1 MWDILRDNMST
12 SLLNGV
18 FNDLYEEFGWIEKNF
33 APAVQS
39 ASDEFFFEGLRFKL
53 ISISQN
59 MNILSQNETFFVTKI
74 KINKK
79 SDVFIRISQE
89 TINVILD
96 KVLGRANK
104 NFELTEVSELE
115 ARIITTFNDFLYEKI
130 KSSFNIDKEKKYT
143 EILHLTFL
151 VKNEL
156 SEDAAK
162 FIISLPRDILTPP
175 NRETKAPR
183 IQESFLA
190 NALVE
195 VNFILGSTRFPLA
208 DIKALDTGDIVVCDN
223 SKANIMHLIVGNKI
237 IKDVK
242 IKPDMK
248 LVVPLE
254 ANGGNEMNEEN
265 TNLWDSI
272 QVDMT
277 AVFEKVKI
285 PLGELKNIEEGIVV
299 DISSVYDNKVYLQVG
314 GKTVAYGDL
323 VIINDRYGVKID
335 GINPQAE
342 GNTDTAVSD
351 FPNPEPAEEIGAKE
365 EFDYSDF
372 DPDS

>member
-1 MWDILRDNMST
+1 MSSSILS
-12 SLLNGV
+12 SVFLNDV
-18 FNDLYEEFGWIEKNF
+18 YEQYSWIEKLF
-33 APAVQS
+33 SPILQS
-39 ASDEFFFEGLRFKL
+39 SSDEFFFEGLKFKL

-79 SDVFIRISQE
+79 NDMFIRISQD

-96 KVLGRANK
+96 KVLGNSNK
-104 NFELTEVSELE
+104 GFELTEVTELE
-115 ARIITTFNDFLYEKI
+115 AKIITAFNDFLYEKLAPNFKI
-130 KSSFNIDKEKKYT
+130 ERDKKYT
-143 EILHLTFL
+143 ETLHLTFF

-162 FIISLPRDILTPP
+162 FIISLPRDILIPP
-175 NRETKAPR
+175 KKEPKEQKINEQFFA
-183 IQESFLA
+183 Q
-190 NALVE
+190 ALVE
-195 VNFILGSTRFPLA
+195 VNLFVGSTRFPLSE
-208 DIKALDTGDIVVCDN
+208 IKRLDVGDIVVCDH
-223 SKANIMHLIVGNKI
+223 SKANNMHLFVGNTV
-237 IKDVK
+237 IKDIK
-242 IKPDMK
+242 IKPEMK
-248 LVVPLE
+248 LIVPLE
-254 ANGGNEMNEEN
+254 NNGGNEMSEEN

-335 GINPQAE
+335 GVNPQATGE
-342 GNTDTAVSD
+342 NQADTNN
-351 FPNPEPAEEIGAKE
+351 FPEVESNETENKE
-365 EFDYSDF
+365 DFDYSDF
-372 DPDS
+372 DPDN

>member
-1 MWDILRDNMST
+1 MST
-12 SLLNGV
+12 SILSSV
-18 FNDLYEEFGWIEKNF
+18 FNDLYEQYGWIEAAF

-39 ASDEFFFEGLRFKL
+39 ASDEFFFEGLKFKL
-53 ISISQN
+53 ISVSQN

-79 SDVFIRISQE
+79 SDIFIRISQE

-96 KVLGRANK
+96 KVLGSANK
-104 NFELTEVSELE
+104 NFELTEVTELE
-115 ARIITTFNDFLYEKI
+115 AKIITTFNDFLYEKI
-130 KSSFNIDKEKKYT
+130 KNNFNIDKDKKYS

-162 FIISLPRDILTPP
+162 FIISLPRDILVPP
-175 NRETKAPR
+175 QREAKPPR
-183 IQESFLA
+183 INELYLA
-190 NALVE
+190 NALIE
-195 VNFILGSTRFPLA
+195 VNFILGNTRFPLA
-208 DIKALDTGDIVVCDN
+208 DIKRLDAGDIVICDN
-223 SKANIMHLIVGNKI
+223 SKANNMHLIVGNKI

-242 IKPDMK
+242 IKPDK
-248 LVVPLE
+248 RLVIPLE
-254 ANGGNEMNEEN
+254 SSGGNEMSEEN

-342 GNTDTAVSD
+342 SGNDSGQGNYTETA
-351 FPNPEPAEEIGAKE
+351 PLPEDGAKE

>member
-1 MWDILRDNMST
+1 MST
-12 SLLNGV
+12 SILSSV
-18 FNDLYEEFGWIEKNF
+18 FNDLYEEYGWIEATF
-33 APAVQS
+33 APVVQS

-53 ISISQN
+53 ISVSQN

-79 SDVFIRISQE
+79 SDIFIRISQE

-96 KVLGRANK
+96 KVLGSANK
-104 NFELTEVSELE
+104 NFELTEVTELE
-115 ARIITTFNDFLYEKI
+115 AKIITAFNDFLYEKLTPNFKI
-130 KSSFNIDKEKKYT
+130 EREKKYS

-156 SEDAAK
+156 SDDAAK

-175 NRETKAPR
+175 KREAKPGR
-183 IQESFLA
+183 IQEHFLA

-208 DIKALDTGDIVVCDN
+208 DIKRLDAGDIVVCDH
-223 SKANIMHLIVGNKI
+223 SKANNMHLIVGNKI

-242 IKPDMK
+242 IKPDKK

-254 ANGGNEMNEEN
+254 NSGGSEMSEDN

-342 GNTDTAVSD
+342 GSTENTQDNYPDAIPS
-351 FPNPEPAEEIGAKE
+351 PEDSGKE

>member
-1 MWDILRDNMST
+1 MST
-12 SLLNGV
+12 SLLNSV
-18 FNDLYEEFGWIEKNF
+18 FNDLYEEYGWIEKTF
-33 APAVQS
+33 APAVQA
-39 ASDEFFFEGLRFKL
+39 ASDEFFFEGLKFKL
-53 ISISQN
+53 ISVSQN

-79 SDVFIRISQE
+79 SDIFIRISQE

-96 KVLGRANK
+96 KVLGSANK
-104 NFELTEVSELE
+104 NFELTELTELE
-115 ARIITTFNDFLYEKI
+115 ARIITAFNDFLYEKLTPNF
-130 KSSFNIDKEKKYT
+130 SIDKEKKYT

-162 FIISLPRDILTPP
+162 FIISLPRDILNPP
-175 NRETKAPR
+175 KREAVKAR
-183 IQESFLA
+183 INENYLS

-208 DIKALDTGDIVVCDN
+208 DIKRLDTGDIVVCDN
-223 SKANIMHLIVGNKI
+223 SRANNMHLIVGNKI

-242 IKPDMK
+242 IKPDK
-248 LVVPLE
+248 RLVVPLE
-254 ANGGNEMNEEN
+254 NSGGSDMSEEN

-342 GNTDTAVSD
+342 GSTDNISNDYPDVPQNT
-351 FPNPEPAEEIGAKE
+351 EEGAKE

>member
-1 MWDILRDNMST
+1 MST
-12 SLLNGV
+12 SLLSSV
-18 FNDLYEEFGWIEKNF
+18 FNDLYEEYGWIETTF
-33 APAVQS
+33 APSVQA
-39 ASDEFFFEGLRFKL
+39 ASDEFFFEGLKFKL
-53 ISISQN
+53 ISVSQN

-79 SDVFIRISQE
+79 SDIFIRISQE

-96 KVLGRANK
+96 KVLGNANK
-104 NFELTEVSELE
+104 NFELTEVTELE
-115 ARIITTFNDFLYEKI
+115 ARIITAFNDFLYEKLTPNF
-130 KSSFNIDKEKKYT
+130 SIDKEKKYT

-162 FIISLPRDILTPP
+162 FIISLPRDILNPP
-175 NRETKAPR
+175 KREEKPAR
-183 IQESFLA
+183 INENFLA

-208 DIKALDTGDIVVCDN
+208 DIKRLDIGDIVVCDH
-223 SKANIMHLIVGNKI
+223 SKANNMHLIVGNKI
-237 IKDVK
+237 IRDVK

-248 LVVPLE
+248 LVISLD
-254 ANGGNEMNEEN
+254 NSGGNEMSEEN

-323 VIINDRYGVKID
+323 VIINDRYGVKIN

-342 GNTDTAVSD
+342 GNAETGESEYPDI
-351 FPNPEPAEEIGAKE
+351 PADGEEGAKE